1 MVFLSLT
8 KLIYG
13 QLVISVI
20 WSYCLYGHFSLDEIV
35 DHISNTHY
43 ICYKDFANPA
53 SASVRPCSHL
63 LRNLS
68 TEYMVETVHN

>member
-43 ICYKDFANPA
+43 IC
-53 SASVRPCSHL
+53 
-63 LRNLS
+63 
-68 TEYMVETVHN
+68 

>member
-13 QLVISVI
+13 ELVISVI

-35 DHISNTHY
+35 DHISNTHSM
-43 ICYKDFANPA
+43 IYKGHAIRDKI
-53 SASVRPCSHL
+53 
-63 LRNLS
+63 
-68 TEYMVETVHN
+68 